1 MLILEKIQ
9 RKLFLLIFLVAVAL
23 VGCDDPDLSVLD
35 QVVLEAQSPVSSY
48 TGELYRVGNL
58 EKFGRNV
65 ESPDAL
71 EWNGESLYMLADH
84 GSWRN
89 SGQYLF
95 KVDKETGEAV
105 KVNPGAKDLGGS
117 FSQGRGFTQV
127 LYVSPSD
134 MTWHP
139 DGQMLAVCPVIDS
152 IVTIDLE
159 TGLAGRITFQKDFCL
174 KYSDGDSD
182 FDREVGSVWS
192 IGAGRALG
200 WTDQGLYMWGI
211 SGRSVESI
219 NRGYRSF
226 GALYEISDNLKC
238 ATPVGSPVFYGQPTE
253 GPRFPD
259 EGEYFAYSF
268 CFDGEHLY
276 MSGADTSALYV
287 VDTETGALTFVADW
301 YFSEPPPGYAFHE
314 LGVLDVEA
322 NALGGIWITG
332 LAFDGQ
338 DMFAV
343 CSFTDGLYKL
353 GRN

>member
-35 QVVLEAQSPVSSY
+35 RVVSEAQPPVSSY
-48 TGELYRVGNL
+48 TGELHRVGNV

-95 KVDKETGEAV
+95 KVDKRTGEAV
-105 KVNPGAKDLGGS
+105 MVNGGAKNLGGS
-117 FSQGRGFTQV
+117 FTSSRGFTQV

-139 DGQMLAVCPVIDS
+139 DGQMFAVCPVLDS

-159 TGLAGRITFQKDFCL
+159 TGLAGRITFDKDFCL
-174 KYSDGDSD
+174 RYPEGDSE
-182 FDREVGSVWS
+182 FDHEFGGYPV
-192 IGAGRALG
+192 IGAGRALA
-200 WTDQGLYMWGI
+200 WTEQGIFMWGI
-211 SGRSVESI
+211 SLRSTQLNE
-219 NRGYRSF
+219 RGFLSF
-226 GALYEISDNLKC
+226 GGLYELSDNWRC
-238 ATPVGSPVFYGQPTE
+238 AIPIGEPVYFGESDGSE
-253 GPRFPD
+253 G
-259 EGEYFAYSF
+259 YAYSF
-268 CFDGEHLY
+268 CSDGEHLY

-287 VDTETGALTFVADW
+287 IDVDTGALTFVADW
-301 YFSEPPPGYAFHE
+301 HFSEPPPGYAWHE
-314 LGVLDVEA
+314 LGIHDLEADV
-322 NALGGIWITG
+322 LGGIWITG

-338 DMFAV
+338 DMYAV
-343 CSFTDGLYKL
+343 CGFTDALYIVE
-353 GRN
+353 

>member
-35 QVVLEAQSPVSSY
+35 QVVSEAQPPVSSY
-48 TGELYRVGNL
+48 TGELHRVGNV

-71 EWNGESLYMLADH
+71 EWNGESLYMLADR
-84 GSWRN
+84 GRYTN
-89 SGQYLF
+89 KGQYLF
-95 KVDKETGEAV
+95 KVDRETGEALMI
-105 KVNPGAKDLGGS
+105 NPGAKDLGGS
-117 FSQGRGFTQV
+117 FSQGQVFTQV

-139 DGQMLAVCPVIDS
+139 DGQMFAVCPVLDS

-159 TGLAGRITFQKDFCL
+159 TGLAGRITFDKDFCL
-174 KYSDGDSD
+174 RYPEGDSE
-182 FDREVGSVWS
+182 FDHEFGGYPV
-192 IGAGRALG
+192 IGAGRALA
-200 WTDQGLYMWGI
+200 WTDQGIYMWGI
-211 SGRSVESI
+211 SLRSTDIVD
-219 NRGYRSF
+219 RGYRSF

-238 ATPVGSPVFYGQPTE
+238 ATPVGSPVFFGQPTE
-253 GPRFPD
+253 GPPYPD
-259 EGEYFAYSF
+259 EGEAYAYSF

-287 VDTETGALTFVADW
+287 IDVDTGALTFVADW
-301 YFSEPPPGYAFHE
+301 HFSEPPPGYALHE
-314 LGVLDVEA
+314 LGIHDLEADV
-322 NALGGIWITG
+322 LGGIWITG

-343 CSFTDGLYKL
+343 CSFTDGLYIVE
-353 GRN
+353 